1 MLKQVFLGGLLMVTV
16 ATYAAAQA
24 PQSEQPR
31 PAGQSPAGQAQP
43 AGQTPPAGQQPATA
57 QQAGT
62 VMLVGCLVREQDI
75 PGRKPNVAERAGV
88 LEDYVLTGATRAPQ
102 GGAGT
107 PGATGTS
114 GSGSNISSMYKVE
127 GIADDK
133 LKDLLGKRVEVTGRE
148 DADDKREVSPS
159 AAPGAATPA
168 SPDADMPEFEAT
180 AIREVPGSCPPASR

>member
-1 MLKQVFLGGLLMVTV
+1 MLKQVLFGGLLIV
-16 ATYAAAQA
+16 ALGTYTAAQA
-24 PQSEQPR
+24 PQSEQSR
-31 PAGQSPAGQAQP
+31 PAEQSPAGQSQP

-57 QQAGT
+57 QQPGT
-62 VMLVGCLVREQDI
+62 VTLVGCLVREQDI

-88 LEDYVLTGATRAPQ
+88 LEDYILTSASRAP

-114 GSGSNISSMYKVE
+114 GSSNISTMYKVE

-168 SPDADMPEFEAT
+168 TPDADMPEFEAS
-180 AIREVPGSCPPASR
+180 AIREVPGTCPSASR